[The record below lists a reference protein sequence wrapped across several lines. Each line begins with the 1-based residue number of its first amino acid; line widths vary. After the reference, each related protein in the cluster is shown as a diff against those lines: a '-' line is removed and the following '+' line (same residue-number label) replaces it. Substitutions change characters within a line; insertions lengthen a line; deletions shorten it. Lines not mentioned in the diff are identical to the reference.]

1 MMGVSRELVE
11 EDAAPQRGP
20 RIAKGASG
28 YAGRD
33 DERRVGGQE
42 EDDERRGGVDE

>member
-1 MMGVSRELVE
+1 MGVSGELVE
-11 EDAAPQRGP
+11 EDVTPRRAP
-20 RIAKGASG
+20 RIAKGALG

-42 EDDERRGGVDE
+42 EDDERRGGGDE